1 MEKERRTG
9 VILEGG
15 AFALS
20 LTRGGL
26 GFNPNARGSD
36 DGYVTTD
43 RGKTPRVFK
52 IPSLRRQLGEIDSL
66 RRIDYWFSYRKIYAA
81 LSLSTYVLQLR
92 WAYGG
97 PADPS
102 RPTGRPTVS

>member
-26 GFNPNARGSD
+26 GFNPNARGKWNN
-36 DGYVTTD
+36 GNGTTD

-52 IPSLRRQLGEIDSL
+52 IWKRTWEFVGKDLLERLDNSNGIV
-66 RRIDYWFSYRKIYAA
+66 
-81 LSLSTYVLQLR
+81 LS
-92 WAYGG
+92 
-97 PADPS
+97 
-102 RPTGRPTVS
+102 

>member
-1 MEKERRTG
+1 MERRTG

-26 GFNPNARGSD
+26 GFNPNARGKIID
-36 DGYVTTD
+36 LDPTD

-52 IPSLRRQLGEIDSL
+52 IWKYDLRGP
-66 RRIDYWFSYRKIYAA
+66 
-81 LSLSTYVLQLR
+81 
-92 WAYGG
+92 YG
-97 PADPS
+97 
-102 RPTGRPTVS
+102 